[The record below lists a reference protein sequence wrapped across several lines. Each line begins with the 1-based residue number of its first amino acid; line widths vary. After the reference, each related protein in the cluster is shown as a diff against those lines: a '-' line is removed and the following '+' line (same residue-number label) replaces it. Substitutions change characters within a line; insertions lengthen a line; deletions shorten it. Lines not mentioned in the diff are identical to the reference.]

1 MGQIVPEQIADN
13 NQIGGGNMEKWL
25 YVMMIKKGKTYNKV
39 TKAVIER
46 HVENLRK
53 LDAEGKIALCGPFK
67 GYPGIAGMV
76 IFKTADY
83 EEAEALCRQEP
94 LVVEGYA
101 AYTLAALQVADKEN
115 NYLL

>member
-1 MGQIVPEQIADN
+1 MIFGQIVPEQIADD

-67 GYPGIAGMV
+67 GYPGVAGMV

-83 EEAEALCRQEP
+83 GGSRSFVQAGASRGRGLC
-94 LVVEGYA
+94 GIHACSA
-101 AYTLAALQVADKEN
+101 ASG
-115 NYLL
+115 